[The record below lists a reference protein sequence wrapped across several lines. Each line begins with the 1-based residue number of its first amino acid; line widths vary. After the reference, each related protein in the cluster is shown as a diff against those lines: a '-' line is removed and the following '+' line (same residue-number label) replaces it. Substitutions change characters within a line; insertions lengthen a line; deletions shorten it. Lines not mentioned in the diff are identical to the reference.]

1 MLICVTII
9 VNDKEAVNLI
19 GVREDAEGVGGGRR
33 GRKDVNMV
41 LI

>member
-1 MLICVTII
+1 MLIYVTII
-9 VNDKEAVNLI
+9 VNDIEAMNLT
-19 GVREDAEGVGGGRR
+19 GVRKDAEGVGGGRR